1 MASLAVIGLFGWHS
15 VKLYQQRRQT
25 EAQAQAWRQEQGQS
39 QEADVGGAG
48 TGEGFYEGLGPSVAM
63 EDVVEYEGVTYRRNT
78 YVKAILCMG
87 VDRQDTLKEPQV
99 AGSGGQS
106 DAIFLVAQDTA
117 RDTVKMLAIPRDTMT
132 LITLT
137 DLSGNVL
144 GKDIQH
150 LTLAYAYGDGREVSC
165 QYMSE
170 AVSTL
175 LGGLPIDSYMAVS
188 LGALPILN
196 EGVGGVTVT
205 IGPEGLEEA
214 DPSFTPGAQ
223 VTLKGGLAER
233 FVRYRDVDEQ
243 DSALDRMERQKTYIQ
258 GFAQAAK
265 AQAAREEGFADRML
279 DEIEPYMVTNLSKG
293 EYMDLALT
301 FLESSQTLS
310 QEDIITL
317 PGYSEHADLYDL
329 YFPDLY
335 EIPPIVLDLFYR
347 AEEPID
353 TNQS

>member
-1 MASLAVIGLFGWHS
+1 
-15 VKLYQQRRQT
+15 
-25 EAQAQAWRQEQGQS
+25 
-39 QEADVGGAG
+39 
-48 TGEGFYEGLGPSVAM
+48 
-63 EDVVEYEGVTYRRNT
+63 
-78 YVKAILCMG
+78 
-87 VDRQDTLKEPQV
+87 
-99 AGSGGQS
+99 
-106 DAIFLVAQDTA
+106 
-117 RDTVKMLAIPRDTMT
+117 MT

-150 LTLAYAYGDGREVSC
+150 LTLAYSYGDGREVSC

-175 LGGLPIDSYMAVS
+175 LGGLSIDSYMAVS

-301 FLESSQTLS
+301 FLESSQTFS